1 MMRCRP
7 GIVTNSESAAV
18 PDQQCTATLR
28 YALHCI
34 RETKSAHEES
44 GQRVEHRVRLLELRQ
59 MSCARDHLDP
69 RA

>member
-28 YALHCI
+28 CALHCI
-34 RETKSAHEES
+34 RETKSAHEEN
-44 GQRVEHRVRLLELRQ
+44 GQRVEHRIRLLALRQ
-59 MSCARDHLDP
+59 MASTRDHLDP